1 MKFSIIIP
9 TCDRPAQ
16 LQECLRCVVR
26 QEAASYE
33 IIVTD
38 DSRTE
43 TPQHAI
49 QGIQWVRGP
58 RRGPA
63 ANRNCG
69 ARHAT
74 GEWLIFLD
82 DDCLPATGWLAA
94 YEAAAAPALDVMEG
108 MTECPEGD
116 AFALREIV
124 ENPHGGALWSCNLAV
139 RRAIFETLGGF
150 DEDFT
155 EACAE
160 DMEFAHRLRAGGMH
174 GVFARHAVV
183 IHPARHF
190 DPCRLLKRTAA
201 HRWIILY
208 RLKTGISPGLAASPV
223 RAIADLVSRE
233 WLDSLRLFHHLGRS
247 RNRRRFKQMTLEAL
261 WRFVSLPAFL
271 PYYLFWEL
279 RYRGMLSRRARSR
292 ANG

>member
-16 LQECLRCVVR
+16 LQECLRRVVR

-33 IIVTD
+33 VIVTD
-38 DSRTE
+38 DSRIE
-43 TPQHAI
+43 TPQYAI
-49 QGIQWVRGP
+49 KGLQWVRGP

-69 ARHAT
+69 ARRAT

-82 DDCLPATGWLAA
+82 DDCLPAAGWLAG
-94 YEAAAAPALDVMEG
+94 YEAAAMPEADVMEG
-108 MTECPEGD
+108 LTECPEGD

-124 ENPHGGALWSCNLAV
+124 ENRNGGALWSCNLAV
-139 RRAIFETLGGF
+139 RREKFEELGGF

-155 EACAE
+155 QACAE
-160 DMEFAHRLRAGGMH
+160 DMEFAHRLRARGMRS
-174 GVFARHAVV
+174 VFVENATV

-190 DPCRLLKRTAA
+190 APSRLLKRTAA
-201 HRWIILY
+201 HRWILLY
-208 RLKTGISPGLAASPV
+208 RLKAGISPGLAAKPW
-223 RAIADLVSRE
+223 RAMADLVARE
-233 WLDSLRLFHHLGRS
+233 WLDSLRLFYHLGRS

-261 WRFVSLPAFL
+261 WRFASLPAFL

-279 RYRGMLSRRARSR
+279 RHRGMLSRRMQRR